1 MSKTNTYMRLG
12 GQDGVRRLVDRF
24 YDLMC
29 ELPAA
34 ETIRKMHPDDLQESR
49 DKLFMF
55 LSGFFGGPPLYVTQ
69 FGHPMLRARHLP
81 FAIGIEERDQWLMCM
96 NQALDDEVEDKLLVA
111 QLKSS
116 FALTANHMRNQA

>member
-1 MSKTNTYMRLG
+1 
-12 GQDGVRRLVDRF
+12 
-24 YDLMC
+24 
-29 ELPAA
+29 LPAA

>member
-1 MSKTNTYMRLG
+1 MRETTYARLG
-12 GQDGVRRLVDRF
+12 GETGVRRLVDRF

-34 ETIRKMHPDDLQESR
+34 EKIRMLHPEDLSESR
-49 DKLFMF
+49 NKLFMF
-55 LSGFFGGPPLYVTQ
+55 LSGFFGGPSLYTQQ

-81 FAIGIEERDQWLMCM
+81 FAIGMEERDQWLMCM
-96 NQALDDEVEDKLLVA
+96 NQAVDNEVEDKLLGS

-116 FALTANHMRNQA
+116 FALTADHMRNQE